1 MRLSCSEEEDMEEE
15 DIEDMEETGA
25 MERALVLWTE
35 LLETAV
41 SRIWDEV
48 EVKEFYCQAQV
59 QVQVPGQVQKVQGLR
74 TKDLGLG

>member
-41 SRIWDEV
+41 SRIWDEL
-48 EVKEFYCQAQV
+48 EVKEFYCQA